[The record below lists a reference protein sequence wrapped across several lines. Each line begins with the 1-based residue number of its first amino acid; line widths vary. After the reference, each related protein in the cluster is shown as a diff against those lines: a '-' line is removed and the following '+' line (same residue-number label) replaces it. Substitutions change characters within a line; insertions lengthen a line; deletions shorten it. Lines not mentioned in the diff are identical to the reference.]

1 MKIRILT
8 YHFLTNNGAAMFCY
22 TLIHAIKQSF
32 PDADIRIVDYRPFRL
47 RLYEALKIIKV
58 FQRSPFFYLRRSRIF
73 SNFIRSSLPLSD
85 QFPFYLSEKQVVK
98 KLSKQNIDCLMV
110 GMDVWCITEG
120 TERPTFPNIYWLG
133 DLKGK
138 KVAYAVSGYHSYIDL
153 INKNAKKLTDL
164 LMDFDLIGTRDS
176 FTNSF
181 VKRLLRNSDDLIQS
195 VPDPTFL
202 FENNPSKI
210 KEKLIKIGVNFEKPL
225 LGVLMFQHDDLMQ
238 NICKVYHAKGYQILA
253 LSMFNSFVDINLGD
267 QLSPIEWAQTF
278 PLLNFCLT
286 NRFHG
291 TIFSILAQIPFLS
304 LQTEKL
310 ENPNS
315 SKIFDLLDS
324 VALTDCYV
332 DLSSPENNNELVI
345 KKMSEIQSNWSD
357 RYLPSTYSHIKER
370 QDKSREFLSRLKFI
384 LSEQR
389 IK

>member
-1 MKIRILT
+1 M
-8 YHFLTNNGAAMFCY
+8 
-22 TLIHAIKQSF
+22 
-32 PDADIRIVDYRPFRL
+32 
-47 RLYEALKIIKV
+47 
-58 FQRSPFFYLRRSRIF
+58 
-73 SNFIRSSLPLSD
+73 
-85 QFPFYLSEKQVVK
+85 
-98 KLSKQNIDCLMV
+98 
-110 GMDVWCITEG
+110 
-120 TERPTFPNIYWLG
+120 
-133 DLKGK
+133 
-138 KVAYAVSGYHSYIDL
+138 
-153 INKNAKKLTDL
+153 
-164 LMDFDLIGTRDS
+164 IGTRDS

-181 VKRLLRNSDDLIQS
+181 VKRLLRNSDDIIQS

-202 FENNPSKI
+202 YENNPSKI

-286 NRFHG
+286 NLFHG

-324 VALTDCYV
+324 VALADCYV

-357 RYLPSTYSHIKER
+357 RYLPSTYSRIKER

-384 LSEQR
+384 LSEER